1 MRHQGV
7 LQVAKG
13 HGRAPVLY
21 WPGGCRGHLTTRR
34 LKRWLTKEKGI
45 EMSQAEETLGRL
57 ASCLCE
63 GEEVDLEGLG
73 QELAARLIPLLA
85 SPLAGPG
92 ATLQEAFEAAGS
104 GHEALATWVGDA
116 PRLAWSFG
124 EEGLPV
130 SVTALLGWPYG
141 RVLGDALC
149 FECALLASVGVGE
162 VCLAAN
168 TAALVEGEFDEA
180 MDPVLSVIRTARAD
194 DEGEDTCACEGD
206 YDDCTCEH
214 GHGHKCGCD
223 CDDEACTCEDD
234 CDCGH
239 DHACDC
245 GDEGC
250 ACDHDHDC
258 DDECAKGH
266 AHECACG
273 CDDEGV
279 SGHDHECAC
288 GCGDDG
294 CACEHD
300 HDCDCGDDA
309 CGCGHDDDD
318 CCDGALAVGVA
329 IECGQLTP
337 QTLCQAVD
345 AISSAYPDYLVA
357 CTGAE
362 RCATPEDVRLVC
374 ATVEPGVAV
383 RATTDARTVAEA
395 VELFE
400 AGAVELMCLHASQI
414 LLDFDRLAT
423 SL

>member
-180 MDPVLSVIRTARAD
+180 MDPVLSVIRTAHAD
-194 DEGEDTCACEGD
+194 DDEDACACEG
-206 YDDCTCEH
+206 
-214 GHGHKCGCD
+214 
-223 CDDEACTCEDD
+223 ED
-234 CDCGH
+234 
-239 DHACDC
+239 A
-245 GDEGC
+245 
-250 ACDHDHDC
+250 
-258 DDECAKGH
+258 
-266 AHECACG
+266 CACG
-273 CDDEGV
+273 
-279 SGHDHECAC
+279 
-288 GCGDDG
+288 
-294 CACEHD
+294 HD
-300 HDCDCGDDA
+300 HDCDCDCDDDA
-309 CGCGHDDDD
+309 CGCGCGHDDDD

-337 QTLCQAVD
+337 QVLCQAVD
-345 AISSAYPDYLVA
+345 AISSAHPDYVVA

>member
-1 MRHQGV
+1 
-7 LQVAKG
+7 
-13 HGRAPVLY
+13 
-21 WPGGCRGHLTTRR
+21 
-34 LKRWLTKEKGI
+34 
-45 EMSQAEETLGRL
+45 MSQAEETLGRL